1 MDKRYESK
9 TQSPRYNLAKL
20 NLREVD
26 STPQPDLFRP
36 LAESSLSP
44 TGRYAEARSRINSR
58 RFEREQVFRTQ
69 LQVQSKQRIPVG
81 VDSAKAYNRPFQL
94 KSDLFLDPL
103 KSRTIEKV

>member
-9 TQSPRYNLAKL
+9 TQSPHSNLGKL

-26 STPQPDLFRP
+26 SSAQSDLFRP

-44 TGRYAEARSRINSR
+44 TGRYSEARSRLNSR
-58 RFEREQVFRTQ
+58 RFEREQVLHTQ

-81 VDSAKAYNRPFQL
+81 ADSVKAYNRPFQL

-103 KSRTIEKV
+103 KSKTIDKV